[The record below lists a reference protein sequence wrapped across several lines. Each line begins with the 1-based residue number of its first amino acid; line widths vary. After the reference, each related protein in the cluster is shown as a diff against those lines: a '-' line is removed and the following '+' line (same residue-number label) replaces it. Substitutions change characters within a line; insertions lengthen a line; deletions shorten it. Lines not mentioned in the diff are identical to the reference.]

1 MIANGTYDSITNTL
15 TFYTFDNLTD
25 PMFSVF
31 NSPINAGKESF
42 QRSYEMTYKFKNF
55 NYDCAENDGI

>member
-42 QRSYEMTYKFKNF
+42 QRSYQMTYKFKNF